1 MGDDACWYD
10 PWLNELSAA
19 ETGGGSV
26 RLRLSPYQ
34 MMILKAGNSG
44 AKRPWQ
50 PTKAKAVEPDGGW
63 ALSMIPAGE
72 TEPAVRLNLPALTNL
87 CAPDRYPHFSG
98 TMLYEC
104 TFTLDAPAAC
114 LEIDLGQVYE
124 TAQVFLNG
132 REIGVRIAPPYV
144 FRAEGN
150 LAQAGE
156 NRLLVRVV
164 NTLGNKMR
172 DSFSMSMPMEPTG
185 LLGPVTLRF

>member
-1 MGDDACWYD
+1 
-10 PWLNELSAA
+10 
-19 ETGGGSV
+19 
-26 RLRLSPYQ
+26 

-44 AKRPWQ
+44 AKRLWQ
-50 PTKAKAVEPDGGW
+50 PEKAAPVEPEGGW
-63 ALSMIPAGE
+63 TLSMIPAGE
-72 TEPAVRLNLPALTNL
+72 TEPSVRLNLPALTNL
-87 CAPDRYPHFSG
+87 CAPDLYPHFSG

-104 TFTLDAPAAC
+104 AFTLDAPVAC

-132 REIGVRIAPPYV
+132 QEAGVRIAPPYV
-144 FRAEGN
+144 FRIDGDSTR
-150 LAQAGE
+150 AGE

-185 LLGPVTLRF
+185 LLGPVTLRM